1 MIYYYKMAKKE
12 LVSKIAGAGL
22 GIALGLLP
30 LSANAQDYSKIQ
42 KGVNAPTYVTETQTH
57 FVYHFGFNQDLQRAI
72 KSSANPSI
80 YLTGDKNSYVVVDSD
95 TTGYK
100 LYYSK
105 QNFNKLGNGEV
116 PVVLNIKGDKHM
128 SPCDPNALGSKTN
141 YLSSFFWS
149 PSMGLSEKPKQPE
162 VIAEKPKEEV
172 KESQHSTIYNVTN
185 INNTTNTNHNYYADT
200 TSKKTEKAKGEG
212 LELRLLLEGNKTVN
226 PIESPFFGASAALQL
241 GKGAVWLG
249 PYATIG
255 FGSDVNSSSTHIY
268 HETLLNQALQL
279 FTVTEGVRNEYA
291 ERAYPTEFG
300 GLLSVGSKDGRVRL
314 NLGAGVVNEKTS
326 TSDVNETG
334 YDWITQ
340 NGNVVGEKKPY
351 SIKLEDGT
359 NSSSWIPTQKVGVD
373 VHPFKKSGFYLGAE
387 AQHRGK
393 VNSKMDRVNFNAK
406 AGWKFGGKRK

>member
-1 MIYYYKMAKKE
+1 MTKKE
-12 LVSKIAGAGL
+12 LVNKIAGAGL
-22 GIALGLLP
+22 GITLGLLP
-30 LSANAQDYSKIQ
+30 LSADAQDYFKIQ

-105 QNFNKLGNGEV
+105 QNLNKLGKGEI
-116 PVVLNIKGDKHM
+116 PVALNIKGDKHM

-149 PSMGLSEKPKQPE
+149 PSMSISEKPQEATP
-162 VIAEKPKEEV
+162 APKEVPE
-172 KESQHSTIYNVTN
+172 QQPSTVYNVTN
-185 INNTTNTNHNYYADT
+185 INNTTNITTNFYGDT
-200 TSKKTEKAKGEG
+200 AKIKKQQSLSNLEIRALIEGSKT
-212 LELRLLLEGNKTVN
+212 LNPN

-241 GKGAVWLG
+241 GKGSFWVG
-249 PYATIG
+249 PYVTFG
-255 FGSDVNSSSTHIY
+255 FGKDVTSSSTPVY
-268 HETLLNQALQL
+268 HETLLNQPLQL

-300 GLLSVGSKDGRVRL
+300 GLLSVGSKDGRVRI
-314 NLGAGVVNEKTS
+314 NLGAGVVNEQTS
-326 TSDVNETG
+326 TSDVVETG
-334 YDWITQ
+334 YDWISQ
-340 NGNVVGEKKPY
+340 NGEVVGEKKSY
-351 SIKLEDGT
+351 SIKLKDGT
-359 NSSSWIPTQKVGVD
+359 NSSSWVPTQKVGVD

-393 VNSKMDRVNFNAK
+393 VNSKMDRVNFNVK
-406 AGWKFGGKRK
+406 VGWKFGGKRR